1 MSTLM
6 KIKEQLTLLELRNSK
21 YVEKK
26 RYELSAIKPN
36 DEEALSWMLG
46 EILNYRVQTEKYRK
60 GRRG

>member
-1 MSTLM
+1 MSTLT
-6 KIKEQLTLLELRNSK
+6 KIKEQLTLLELRNGK

-26 RYELSAIKPN
+26 RYELSAISPN

-46 EILNYRVQTEKYRK
+46 EILSYRMQTEKYRK

>member
-1 MSTLM
+1 MSTLT

-46 EILNYRVQTEKYRK
+46 EILSYRVQTEKHRK

>member
-1 MSTLM
+1 M

-46 EILNYRVQTEKYRK
+46 EILSYRVQTEKYRK

>member
-1 MSTLM
+1 MSTLT
-6 KIKEQLTLLELRNSK
+6 KIKEQLTLLELRNGK

-26 RYELSAIKPN
+26 RYELSAINTN

-46 EILNYRVQTEKYRK
+46 EILSYRVQTEKYRK

>member
-1 MSTLM
+1 MSTLT

-26 RYELSAIKPN
+26 RYELSAIKPD

-46 EILNYRVQTEKYRK
+46 EILSYRVQTEKYRK
-60 GRRG
+60 GR

>member
-1 MSTLM
+1 MSTLT

-46 EILNYRVQTEKYRK
+46 EILSYRVQTEKYRK
-60 GRRG
+60 GRGG

>member
-1 MSTLM
+1 MSTLA

-26 RYELSAIKPN
+26 RYELSAIN
-36 DEEALSWMLG
+36 LDDEEALSWMLG
-46 EILNYRVQTEKYRK
+46 EILSYRVQTEKYRK

>member
-1 MSTLM
+1 MSTLA

-26 RYELSAIKPN
+26 RYELSAIN
-36 DEEALSWMLG
+36 LDDEEALSWLLG
-46 EILNYRVQTEKYRK
+46 EILSYRVQTEKYRK

>member
-1 MSTLM
+1 MSTLT

-46 EILNYRVQTEKYRK
+46 EILSYRVQTEKYRK

>member
-1 MSTLM
+1 MSTLT
-6 KIKEQLTLLELRNSK
+6 KIKEQLTLLELRNIK

-46 EILNYRVQTEKYRK
+46 EILSYRVQTEKYRK

>member
-26 RYELSAIKPN
+26 RYELSVIKPN

-46 EILNYRVQTEKYRK
+46 EILSYRVQTEKYRK

>member
-1 MSTLM
+1 MSTLT
-6 KIKEQLTLLELRNSK
+6 KIKEQLTLLELRNGK

-26 RYELSAIKPN
+26 RFELSAINPN

-46 EILNYRVQTEKYRK
+46 EILSYRVQTEKYRK

>member
-26 RYELSAIKPN
+26 RYELSAIKPD

-46 EILNYRVQTEKYRK
+46 EILSYRVQTEKYRK
-60 GRRG
+60 GR

>member
-46 EILNYRVQTEKYRK
+46 EILSYRVQTEKYRK

>member
-1 MSTLM
+1 MSTLT
-6 KIKEQLTLLELRNSK
+6 KIKEQLTLLELRNGK

-26 RYELSAIKPN
+26 RYELSTINLN

-46 EILNYRVQTEKYRK
+46 EILSYRVQTEKYRK

>member
-26 RYELSAIKPN
+26 RYELSAIKPD

-46 EILNYRVQTEKYRK
+46 EILSYRVQTEKYRK